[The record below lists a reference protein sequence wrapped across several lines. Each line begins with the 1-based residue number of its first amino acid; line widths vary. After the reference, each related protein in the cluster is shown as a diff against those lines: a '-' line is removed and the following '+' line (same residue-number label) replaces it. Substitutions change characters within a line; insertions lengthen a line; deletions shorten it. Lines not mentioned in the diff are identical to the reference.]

1 MTYRLLAL
9 LCLLPLAA
17 QTQASSSFRCGNA
30 LVTTDDHMAEVA
42 GKCGDPVSRDFL
54 GYRERTDDYGYRNE
68 VQVEE
73 WLYGPRNGMY
83 YYLRFEGNRLVNVD
97 SKRN

>member
-68 VQVEE
+68 MQVEE
-73 WLYGPRNGMY
+73 WLYGPRNGTSY
-83 YYLRFEGNRLVNVD
+83 ILTFEANRL
-97 SKRN
+97 SRIEFQRQ

>member
-1 MTYRLLAL
+1 VTYRLLAL

-17 QTQASSSFRCGNA
+17 QTQASSSLRCGNA
-30 LVTTDDHMAEVA
+30 LVTADDPMSEVA
-42 GKCGDPVSRDFL
+42 SKCGEPVSRDFI

-73 WLYGPRNGMY
+73 WMYGPRNGMY
-83 YYLRFEGNRLVNVD
+83 YYLRFEGSRLVSVD
-97 SKRN
+97 SKRQ